1 VLAHK
6 VDEIIRKQT
15 GLSGA
20 TFEQLYDHTGILL
33 KIFATSLRSGELIE
47 FSALR
52 TPYDQVSLTPP
63 YVSIRQH
70 SSAYVSMRQHS
81 SAYICTCVCARLAPS
96 ALLDDTLHTPRSS
109 GTLLCAWNSQ

>member
-1 VLAHK
+1 MLAHK

-52 TPYDQVSLTPP
+52 TPHDQVSLTPP

-70 SSAYVSMRQHS
+70 TSACVSIRQHIY
-81 SAYICTCVCARLAPS
+81 APACARLAPP
-96 ALLDDTLHTPRSS
+96 ALLDDTWPAPRSS
-109 GTLLCAWNSQ
+109 GTLVCAWNNQ